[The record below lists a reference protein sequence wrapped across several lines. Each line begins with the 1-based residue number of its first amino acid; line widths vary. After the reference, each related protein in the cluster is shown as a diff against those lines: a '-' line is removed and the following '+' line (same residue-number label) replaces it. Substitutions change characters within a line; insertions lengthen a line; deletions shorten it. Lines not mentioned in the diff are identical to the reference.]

1 MYLSK
6 LELRNF
12 RKFEELHIE
21 FDRQLTVLVGDNGY
35 GKSAVVDAAAI
46 ALGTFFMHIPQASQ
60 RSIRNTDARV
70 VSRAVGSTIERR
82 PQFPVI
88 IRADGSAYGRKLSW
102 QRELRRDGGKTTWGN
117 AREMSELSEQVHE
130 CLSSGAV
137 RGDLSECG
145 EDGVLPLPIISYYGT
160 GRLWAQSKNEEP
172 RTSLREAA
180 YASSLSPR
188 ADDGSLMRWLRKM
201 TYQQLQKG
209 EPVPELQAVRRA
221 TEECLGRI
229 IQADN
234 VHAFFDVQSNDLCV
248 EIHGD
253 TVTSLSLHQLSDGY
267 RTTLG
272 MVADIAYRMA
282 QLNPQYGGDAVEKTC
297 GVVLVDE
304 VDLHLHPKWQA
315 RILGDLTGIFPR
327 VQFIVTTHSPAVI
340 ASVTREKLRSFTKGG
355 VVAIPGNQ
363 TYGRDVSSIFREV
376 MDAPERPEKVQLL
389 FREAEEALDDERFED
404 AHKKIE
410 HLEEHIGQND
420 PQLTELKTSLYL
432 SEL

>member
-1 MYLSK
+1 MYLNS

-12 RKFEELHIE
+12 RKFEELHIG

-46 ALGTFFMHIPQASQ
+46 ALGTFFMYIPRVSQ
-60 RSIRNTDARV
+60 RSIRDADARV
-70 VSRAVGSTIERR
+70 ASRAVGSTIERR

-88 IRADGSAYGRKLSW
+88 IRAEGSAYGRSLSW

-117 AREMSELSEQVHE
+117 AREMSELSKRVNE
-130 CLSSGAV
+130 CLSSGAAL
-137 RGDLSECG
+137 GDLSEWA

-172 RTSLREAA
+172 RASLREAA

-188 ADDGSLMRWLRKM
+188 ANDSSLMRWLRKM
-201 TYQQLQKG
+201 TYQQLQRG

-234 VHAFFDVQSNDLCV
+234 VHVFFDVQSDDLCI

-282 QLNPQYGGDAVEKTC
+282 QLNPHYGSGAIEKTH
-297 GVVLVDE
+297 GVVLIDE

-315 RILGDLTGIFPR
+315 RILDDLTGIFPG

-340 ASVTREKLRSFTKGG
+340 ASVTRERLRSFTKGG
-355 VVAIPGNQ
+355 AVAVPGNQ

-376 MDAPERPEKVQLL
+376 LDVPERPEQVQLL
-389 FREAEEALDDERFED
+389 FQGIEEALDNEQFED
-404 AHKKIE
+404 ARKRIE
-410 HLEEHIGQND
+410 HLEGQIGQND
-420 PQLTELKTSLYL
+420 PRLTELKTSLYL

>member
-46 ALGTFFMHIPQASQ
+46 ALGTFFMHIPRVSQ
-60 RSIRNTDARV
+60 RSIRDADARV
-70 VSRAVGSTIERR
+70 ASRAVGSTIERR

-88 IRADGSAYGRKLSW
+88 IRAEGSAYGRSLSW

-117 AREMSELSEQVHE
+117 AREMSELSKRVNE
-130 CLSSGAV
+130 CLSSGAAL
-137 RGDLSECG
+137 GDLSEWA

-172 RTSLREAA
+172 RASLREAA
-180 YASSLSPR
+180 YASSLSLR
-188 ADDGSLMRWLRKM
+188 ADDSSLMRWLRKM

-209 EPVPELQAVRRA
+209 EPVPELRAVHHA
-221 TEECLGRI
+221 AEECLRRI
-229 IQADN
+229 TQADN
-234 VHAFFDVQSNDLCV
+234 VHVFFDVQSDDLCI

-253 TVTSLSLHQLSDGY
+253 TVTSLPLHQLSDGY

-363 TYGRDVSSIFREV
+363 TYGRDVSSMSRSRSI
-376 MDAPERPEKVQLL
+376 
-389 FREAEEALDDERFED
+389 
-404 AHKKIE
+404 
-410 HLEEHIGQND
+410 
-420 PQLTELKTSLYL
+420 S
-432 SEL
+432 

>member
-6 LELRNF
+6 LELCNF

-46 ALGTFFMHIPQASQ
+46 ALGTFFMYIPRVSQ
-60 RSIRNTDARV
+60 RSIRDADARV
-70 VSRAVGSTIERR
+70 ASRAVGSTIERR

-88 IRADGSAYGRKLSW
+88 IRAEGSAYGRSLSW

-117 AREMSELSEQVHE
+117 AREMSELSKRVNE
-130 CLSSGAV
+130 CLSSGAAL
-137 RGDLSECG
+137 GDLSEWA

-172 RTSLREAA
+172 RASLREAA

-188 ADDGSLMRWLRKM
+188 ANDSSLMRWLRKM
-201 TYQQLQKG
+201 TYQQLQRG
-209 EPVPELQAVRRA
+209 EPVPELQAVRQA
-221 TEECLGRI
+221 IEESLRRV
-229 IQADN
+229 IQADD
-234 VHAFFDVQSNDLCV
+234 VRAFFDVQSDDLCI

-282 QLNPQYGGDAVEKTC
+282 QLNPHYGSGAIEKTH
-297 GVVLVDE
+297 GVVLIDE

-315 RILGDLTGIFPR
+315 RILDDLTGIFPG

-340 ASVTREKLRSFTKGG
+340 ASVTRERLRSFTKGG
-355 VVAIPGNQ
+355 AVAVPGNQ

-376 MDAPERPEKVQLL
+376 LDVPERPEQVQLL
-389 FREAEEALDDERFED
+389 FQGIEEALDNEQFED
-404 AHKKIE
+404 ARKRIE
-410 HLEEHIGQND
+410 HLEGQIGQND
-420 PQLTELKTSLYL
+420 PRLTELKTSLYL